1 MKYRATIVNTDVFG
15 DPTFTTNM
23 HFDTKELAERHI
35 AAWKD
40 TPFTKCSVTAVKDSE
55 AVDFSI
61 DHKDL

>member
-35 AAWKD
+35 APWKN
-40 TPFTKCSVTAVKDSE
+40 TPFTECSVTTVEDSE
-55 AVDFSI
+55 AVDFNI
-61 DHKDL
+61 DHRDI